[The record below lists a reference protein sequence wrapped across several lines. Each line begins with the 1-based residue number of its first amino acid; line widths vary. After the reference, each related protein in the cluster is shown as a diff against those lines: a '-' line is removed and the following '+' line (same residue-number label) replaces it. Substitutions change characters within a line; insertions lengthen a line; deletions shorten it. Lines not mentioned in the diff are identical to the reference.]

1 MRGKEG
7 GGDGREGTGQVTAP
21 FGLLFISRMTV
32 SCCSVTQSC
41 LTLCDTM
48 DCSMPGFPVL
58 HYLWNLLKLMST
70 KW

>member
-32 SCCSVTQSC
+32 VAQS
-41 LTLCDTM
+41 L
-48 DCSMPGFPVL
+48 SRV
-58 HYLWNLLKLMST
+58 
-70 KW
+70 